1 MKKEKANTV
10 GSVANNIF
18 FATEMIKAMNND
30 IDKVSGYVLSLSAYE
45 ILEDYL
51 PKKLRE
57 LMCECSIRID
67 GAVEEISI
75 VPIYKS
81 FSLNPI
87 NNSLNF
93 KSINFKAKLKVN
105 EDECRQLLKGGEP
118 MELNLKGLTQEQL
131 DSL

>member
-57 LMCECSIRID
+57 
-67 GAVEEISI
+67 
-75 VPIYKS
+75 
-81 FSLNPI
+81 
-87 NNSLNF
+87 
-93 KSINFKAKLKVN
+93 
-105 EDECRQLLKGGEP
+105 
-118 MELNLKGLTQEQL
+118 
-131 DSL
+131 